1 MTDSLYTAK
10 AAVEQGLISQDDYSA
25 VKAAFLRAQQ
35 IKAGLDSGFL
45 KPEDYQEV
53 KRAFLQSLESL
64 SLGSPVVQ
72 PGEAGQGIAV
82 QQGANGM
89 PQSAQMPAAASR
101 TGMGSSQAAPQQQ
114 APGGGPADVSMSGI
128 TVSEDAVNLYYFM
141 KAKSNYRWALWRI
154 NDAGN
159 EVIIAG
165 VGDKDSPLSEFID
178 CLPSNDC
185 RYGVYDHQFTN
196 SEGFI
201 FNKLVFVNWAP
212 DTARIKSK
220 MMYASTKEYFKGY
233 LDGLSIELQASEPDE
248 LTEQDI
254 ADAVRSVITRS

>member
-1 MTDSLYTAK
+1 MSWGIGELNGCLRQSIAQKKVELPILYVLVIAGTQAWRKMTDSLYTAK

-114 APGGGPADVSMSGI
+114 APGGGPAGALPP
-128 TVSEDAVNLYYFM
+128 SEALLLARQMWRELPPHNM
-141 KAKSNYRWALWRI
+141 RW
-154 NDAGN
+154 
-159 EVIIAG
+159 
-165 VGDKDSPLSEFID
+165 LSETSSSCGP
-178 CLPSNDC
+178 CLYI
-185 RYGVYDHQFTN
+185 R
-196 SEGFI
+196 
-201 FNKLVFVNWAP
+201 
-212 DTARIKSK
+212 
-220 MMYASTKEYFKGY
+220 
-233 LDGLSIELQASEPDE
+233 
-248 LTEQDI
+248 
-254 ADAVRSVITRS
+254 AVISAA